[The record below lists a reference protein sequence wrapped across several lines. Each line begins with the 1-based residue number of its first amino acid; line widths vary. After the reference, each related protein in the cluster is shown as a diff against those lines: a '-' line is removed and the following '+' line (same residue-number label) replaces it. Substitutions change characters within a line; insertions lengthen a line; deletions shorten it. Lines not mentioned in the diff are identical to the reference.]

1 MNRRDIPD
9 PRLVLFSP
17 SGEIQRASA
26 LIAEACETAD
36 IASVILRTGEI
47 EEREVL
53 SSAEAFWTVTG
64 KTGAVLL
71 LEDRADLVEKTKADG
86 AHLANF
92 PEQPALFKSLKP
104 RYIAGA
110 GGLASR
116 HDAMIAGEAGAD
128 YVMFGE
134 PAKGK
139 RPSFEAIVERVAW
152 WAEIF
157 EVPCVAYAASIEE
170 IPALVHAGADFI
182 ALDEAVWQSEA
193 PIGALAQAAAHLELE
208 RAG

>member
-1 MNRRDIPD
+1 MNRRDTD
-9 PRLVLFSP
+9 PRLILFAP
-17 SGEIQRASA
+17 PPGADA
-26 LIAEACETAD
+26 LFAEACAKFD
-36 IASVILRTGEI
+36 IASIILRTATLD
-47 EEREVL
+47 ERAIL
-53 SSAEAFWTVTG
+53 ARTEALWNVTS
-64 KTGAVLL
+64 KTGAALL

-92 PEQPALFKSLKP
+92 PQQPALLKSLKP

-139 RPSFEAIVERVAW
+139 RPSLEAIVERVAW

-157 EVPCVAYAASIEE
+157 EVPCVAYAASLEE
-170 IPALVHAGADFI
+170 IPALVQAGADFI
-182 ALDEAVWQSEA
+182 ALDEAVWHSEA
-193 PIGALAQAAAHLELE
+193 PADALAQATAHLELE

>member
-26 LIAEACETAD
+26 LIAQACEVAD
-36 IASVILRTGEI
+36 IASVILRTNDI

-53 SSAEAFWTVTG
+53 SRAEAFWAVTS

-86 AHLANF
+86 AHLSNF

-116 HDAMIAGEAGAD
+116 HDAMTAGEAGAD
-128 YVMFGE
+128 YVMFGD
-134 PAKGK
+134 PAKGR

-157 EVPCVAYAASIEE
+157 EVPCVAHAASIEE

-182 ALDEAVWQSEA
+182 ALDEAVWRSDA
-193 PIGALAQAAAHLELE
+193 PIDALARAIAHLELE
-208 RAG
+208 RTG

>member
-1 MNRRDIPD
+1 MNRRDIPA

-17 SGEIQRASA
+17 LGEIQRASA
-26 LIAEACETAD
+26 LIAHACDTAD
-36 IASVILRTGEI
+36 TASVILRTGALD
-47 EEREVL
+47 EREIL
-53 SSAEAFWTVTG
+53 SRAEALWTLTS

-116 HDAMIAGEAGAD
+116 HDAMTAGEAGAD

-139 RPSFEAIVERVAW
+139 RPSLEAIVERVAW

-157 EVPCVAYAASIEE
+157 EVPCVAYAASLEE
-170 IPALVHAGADFI
+170 IPALVHAGADFV
-182 ALDEAVWQSEA
+182 ALDEAIWSNEA
-193 PIGALAQAAAHLELE
+193 PIDTLAQAAAYLELE